1 MPPSTALQTENDI
14 TRRVWE
20 RLVDDFYW
28 SPDSLRK
35 LRVGIRF
42 KDDSRPL
49 PSEVKLQPFEVIVA
63 AVFAQIRPDYEWW
76 VTPNQPDDGVDFIG
90 RGVFL
95 NSKELGIDAAIT
107 IGGQCKKRERVHDVV
122 GELSGSFARMAA
134 SLDPTLFVA
143 AVSANLTHKRVAD
156 AKRIL
161 ERAHQRHCHILD
173 REQIENL
180 IAADLTAAQPVIHKA
195 FSNSD
200 AAFIIEYFER
210 RDSLVPMI
218 SAKVMAPPSALAGE
232 PFHVTLQITRNSIS
246 ANRLRVRWIA
256 PSGSPAAGALVTPI
270 EAESD
275 GGMTLDF
282 EAATLDD
289 PFFVQLNFEFL
300 LYGVGTQDMGRV
312 SIHAGKS
319 AAEPLAVVALPEI
332 TIVENLRPRFYDVPY
347 RAPLDEIDRA
357 FARTRTGRV
366 STVAVLGA
374 GGAGKSRL
382 CEEVGIEARRR
393 GTQVVSARQAHTA
406 EFPRRILANLLLEL
420 AESGDSRQDPADR
433 VHDVLRGLESG
444 LAARARPVVETLF
457 DQAGKPGSTDDDQAL
472 LSVLAVLIAR
482 RSRLQPLIVHLHDL
496 HWCTFDVL
504 ETIDRLIWQLD
515 HLNVR
520 PMKGTATSGL
530 RVLFLLEGR
539 KHEYRET
546 DDTGWS
552 TRVFERFIERL
563 ACPAAICRAFQPD
576 ESAAFAKR
584 LFEQAYSASRL
595 ISESLLELQQE
606 LIDSVHHAAG
616 GNPFHMLE
624 HVKLLQQHGIL
635 GQNPQTGL
643 MYMVQPDF
651 PHVAL
656 PETVFDAIAARWR
669 YYWKHQRK
677 LAIVL
682 WSAAFVDDSLPGA
695 LFRHLW
701 SRLAPQVTQAE
712 IESSEFLTLP
722 QRDDEGS
729 QVFFRHENYFQAM
742 RRIQLPE
749 SERTAVVDTYTAWF
763 EEAPR
768 LGPALRYAQAR
779 VALETARPDRG
790 HVRRL
795 LRGAHDAAQKR
806 GDRGLASR
814 ILATL
819 LDEITW
825 VSHRA
830 SPLTA
835 DALAQ
840 ACDDELELCQSLI
853 RSGRP
858 DIALGRIERLQ
869 KVIESHLRP
878 QSSGRSAAADRVLQR
893 RFMLL
898 RMKAEV
904 LYHDRR
910 PREAA
915 VLTEQSVRELES
927 YLAGLTESKRRR
939 WDGVVMEMLD
949 AHSDAVALSGDLR
962 RAVVEARKA
971 ATIAESLVDADPHAI
986 EVIITYANIL
996 LCEAPEESEMIL
1008 TRHARAVDRTSGR
1021 EGMHLRL
1028 HLNLA
1033 MAGIVLGYREGLS
1046 PAPHKSKRLQSAQEA
1061 LLAVFRQ
1068 AHPLGR
1074 LSTAAAAALLL
1085 GLISA
1090 LQRKGDDID
1099 WFSQSVALAV
1109 RARQM
1114 ETLWRAH
1121 INLAHSLHRSG
1132 SPSRDSAA
1140 AALDLMEYSL
1150 SADPDADRSPRF
1162 DLLAVPM
1169 AHAVRYL
1176 LLAGDSKGMRALR
1189 KFPAL
1194 LPMFRD
1200 VERAELRDDRG
1211 GRTSHEWLRVDDA
1224 DYVIY

>member
-1 MPPSTALQTENDI
+1 MVPPPTAPATEIEI
-14 TRRVWE
+14 TRHVWE

-42 KDDSRPL
+42 KGDSIPK
-49 PSEVKLQPFEVIVA
+49 EVKLQPFEVIVA
-63 AVFAQIRPDYEWW
+63 AVFAQLRPDYEWW

-107 IGGQCKKRERVHDVV
+107 IGGQCKKRERVDDVV

-143 AVSANLTHKRVAD
+143 AFSATLTTKRVTEAR
-156 AKRIL
+156 RIL

-173 REQIENL
+173 RGQIESL
-180 IAADLTAAQPVIHKA
+180 IAANLPAARPVIRKA
-195 FSNSD
+195 FSSSD
-200 AAFIIEYFER
+200 ADFILNYFKSKDR
-210 RDSLVPMI
+210 AVPVI
-218 SAKVMAPPSALAGE
+218 SVKVLAPSSVLAGE
-232 PFHVTLQITRNSIS
+232 PFHIALKITRNSIS
-246 ANRLRVRWIA
+246 ENQLRVRWRQ
-256 PSGSPAAGALVTPI
+256 PSGSRTAGALVTPI
-270 EAESD
+270 AAESE
-275 GGMTLDF
+275 GGAMLDF
-282 EAATLDD
+282 EAASLDD
-289 PFFVQLNFEFL
+289 PFFVQLSLEFL
-300 LYGVGTQDMGRV
+300 LYAVGAQVMGKV
-312 SIHAGKS
+312 SIHSIQSPVK
-319 AAEPLAVVALPEI
+319 PLAIVDLPEI
-332 TIVENLRPRFYDVPY
+332 TVVENLRPRFYDVPY
-347 RAPLDEIDRA
+347 RAALDEIDRA
-357 FARTRTGRV
+357 FARARTGKV
-366 STVAVLGA
+366 LAVAILGA

-420 AESGDSRQDPADR
+420 AESGDSNEDPANR

-444 LAARARPVVETLF
+444 LAERARPVVETLF
-457 DQAGKPGSTDDDQAL
+457 DHAGKPGSADDDQAL

-482 RSRLQPLIVHLHDL
+482 RSLLQPLIIHLHDL

-515 HLNVR
+515 HLKVR
-520 PMKGTATSGL
+520 PVRSVATSGL
-530 RVLFLLEGR
+530 HVLFLLEGR
-539 KHEYRET
+539 MHEFRET
-546 DDTGWS
+546 DETGWS

-563 ACPAAICRAFQPD
+563 ACPSAVCRAFRPE
-576 ESAAFAKR
+576 ESAAFATR
-584 LFEQAYSASRL
+584 LFEQAHSAKRL
-595 ISESLLELQQE
+595 VSEALLELQQE
-606 LIDSVHHAAG
+606 LILSVHTAAG

-635 GQNPQTGL
+635 GHNPQTGL

-651 PHVAL
+651 RHLAL

-669 YYWKHQRK
+669 YYWEHNRK

-682 WSAAFVDDSLPGA
+682 WSAALVDDSLPGS

-701 SRLAPQVTQAE
+701 SRLAPQVTKAD

-722 QRDDEGS
+722 RRDDEGT
-729 QVFFRHENYFQAM
+729 QVSFRHENYFQAM
-742 RRIQLPE
+742 RRLQLPDA
-749 SERTAVVDTYTAWF
+749 ERRAVVDAYAAWF
-763 EEAPR
+763 EGAPR
-768 LGPALRYAQAR
+768 LSPALRYAQAI
-779 VALETARPDRG
+779 VALETPTPDRR
-790 HVRRL
+790 HIRRL
-795 LRGAHDAAQKR
+795 LRTAHDTSQKR

-825 VSHRA
+825 PSNGE
-830 SPLTA
+830 SPLGME
-835 DALAQ
+835 ALAQ
-840 ACDDELELCQSLI
+840 ACDDEIELGQHLI

-858 DIALGRIERLQ
+858 DIAYRRIERVRN
-869 KVIESHLRP
+869 VIESRFRAQTSRTSALA
-878 QSSGRSAAADRVLQR
+878 GRILQR
-893 RFMLL
+893 RFTLL
-898 RMKAEV
+898 RMKAGI

-915 VLTEQSVRELES
+915 SVTEQAIRELDSLVVE
-927 YLAGLTESKRRR
+927 LTDSERRR
-939 WDGVVMEMLD
+939 WDGVVMEVLD
-949 AHSDAVALSGDLR
+949 AHSDAIALSGDLR
-962 RAVVEARKA
+962 RALIEARKA
-971 ATIAESLVDADPHAI
+971 AAIAESLVEENPDAID
-986 EVIITYANIL
+986 VIITYANIL
-996 LCEAPEESEMIL
+996 LCEAPEESELIL
-1008 TRHARAVDRTSGR
+1008 TRYAVLAERASGP
-1021 EGMHLRL
+1021 EEKHLRL

-1033 MAGIVLGYREGLS
+1033 MARIVLGYRETGPS
-1046 PAPHKSKRLQSAQEA
+1046 ACHKSKRLQSAQDA

-1090 LQRKGDDID
+1090 LRRKNDDID

-1132 SPSRDSAA
+1132 KSAHDSAA

-1150 SADPDADRSPRF
+1150 SGDADADRSPRF

-1169 AHAVRYL
+1169 VHAVRYL
-1176 LLAGDSKGMRALR
+1176 LLAGDEKGMRALR

-1194 LPMFRD
+1194 RSLFRD
-1200 VERAELRDDRG
+1200 VETAELKDDRG

>member
-1 MPPSTALQTENDI
+1 MPPPTAPASEIEI

-35 LRVGIRF
+35 LRVGVRF
-42 KDDSRPL
+42 KGDSIPK
-49 PSEVKLQPFEVIVA
+49 EVKLQPFEVIVA
-63 AVFAQIRPDYEWW
+63 AVFAQLRPDYEWW

-107 IGGQCKKRERVHDVV
+107 IGGQCKKRERVNDVV

-143 AVSANLTHKRVAD
+143 AFSATLTTRRVTEAR
-156 AKRIL
+156 RIL

-173 REQIENL
+173 REQIESL
-180 IAADLTAAQPVIHKA
+180 IAANLPAAQPVIRNA
-195 FSNSD
+195 FSSSD
-200 AAFIIEYFER
+200 ADFVLDYFKRKDGALPIIN
-210 RDSLVPMI
+210 V
-218 SAKVMAPPSALAGE
+218 KVLAPPSALAGE
-232 PFHVTLQITRNSIS
+232 PFHVALQITRNSIS
-246 ANRLRVRWIA
+246 ENRLRVRWMP
-256 PSGSPAAGALVTPI
+256 PSGSHNAGALVTPI
-270 EAESD
+270 AAESE
-275 GGMTLDF
+275 GGVTLDF
-282 EAATLDD
+282 QAATLDD
-289 PFFVQLNFEFL
+289 PFFVQLNLEFL
-300 LYGVGTQDMGRV
+300 LYAVGAQDLGRV
-312 SIHAGKS
+312 SIHTIQPPAK
-319 AAEPLAVVALPEI
+319 PLTVVDLPEI
-332 TIVENLRPRFYDVPY
+332 TVVENLRPRFYDVPY
-347 RAPLDEIDRA
+347 RAALDEIDRA
-357 FARTRTGRV
+357 FARARTGKV
-366 STVAVLGA
+366 SAVAILGA

-420 AESGDSRQDPADR
+420 AESGDSHQDPANR
-433 VHDVLRGLESG
+433 VHDVLRGLEPG

-457 DQAGKPGSTDDDQAL
+457 DYAGKPGSADDDQAL

-482 RSRLQPLIVHLHDL
+482 RSCLQPLIIHLHDL

-515 HLNVR
+515 HLNLR
-520 PMKGTATSGL
+520 PVPSVATSGL

-539 KHEYRET
+539 MHEFRET
-546 DDTGWS
+546 DETGWS

-563 ACPAAICRAFQPD
+563 ACPAAICRAFQPE
-576 ESAAFAKR
+576 ESAAFATR
-584 LFEQAYSASRL
+584 LFEQAHSANRL
-595 ISESLLELQQE
+595 ISEPLLELQQE
-606 LIDSVHHAAG
+606 LIESVHSVAG
-616 GNPFHMLE
+616 GNPFHILE

-651 PHVAL
+651 RHVAL

-669 YYWKHQRK
+669 YYWEHHQK

-682 WSAAFVDDSLPGA
+682 WSAALVDDSLPGS

-701 SRLAPQVTQAE
+701 SRLAPQVTQAD
-712 IESSEFLTLP
+712 IDSSEFLTLP
-722 QRDDEGS
+722 RRDDEGT
-729 QVFFRHENYFQAM
+729 QVSFRHENYFQAM
-742 RRIQLPE
+742 RRLQLPDL
-749 SERTAVVDTYTAWF
+749 ERRAVVNAYATWF
-763 EEAPR
+763 EGAPR
-768 LGPALRYAQAR
+768 LSPALRYAQAR
-779 VALETARPDRG
+779 VALETPSPDRRYI
-790 HVRRL
+790 RRL
-795 LRGAHDAAQKR
+795 LRTAHDTAHKR

-825 VSHRA
+825 ALHEE
-830 SPLTA
+830 SPLTME
-835 DALAQ
+835 ALAQ
-840 ACDDELELCQSLI
+840 ACDDEIELCQHLI

-858 DIALGRIERLQ
+858 DVAYRRIERVQ
-869 KVIESHLRP
+869 DVIESRFRP
-878 QSSGRSAAADRVLQR
+878 RTFRTSAIADRILQR
-893 RFMLL
+893 RFVLL
-898 RMKAEV
+898 RMKAGI

-915 VLTEQSVRELES
+915 RVTEQAVRELDS
-927 YLAGLTESKRRR
+927 LVSGLTDSERRR
-939 WDGVVMEMLD
+939 WDRVVMEVLD
-949 AHSDAVALSGDLR
+949 AHSDAIALSGDLR
-962 RAVVEARKA
+962 RAVIEARKA
-971 ATIAESLVDADPHAI
+971 AAIAESLVEENPDAID
-986 EVIITYANIL
+986 VIITYANIL
-996 LCEAPEESEMIL
+996 LCEAPEESELIL
-1008 TRHARAVDRTSGR
+1008 TRYALLAERASGP

-1033 MAGIVLGYREGLS
+1033 MARIVLGYREAGPS
-1046 PAPHKSKRLQSAQEA
+1046 ARHESKRLQSAQDA
-1061 LLAVFRQ
+1061 LLAVFKQ

-1085 GLISA
+1085 GLVRA
-1090 LQRKGDDID
+1090 LRRKDDAID

-1132 SPSRDSAA
+1132 KPVRDSAA

-1150 SADPDADRSPRF
+1150 SADADADRSPRF

-1176 LLAGDSKGMRALR
+1176 LLAGDEKGMRALR

-1194 LPMFRD
+1194 RQLFRD
-1200 VERAELRDDRG
+1200 VETAELKDDRG